1 MWFGTF
7 FGWWKNILRLSHLY
21 VCTTTFSSLKIICL
35 AREKVLKLPAEV
47 CLRDCMNIVDIFS
60 KCEVVWQFLNIATQS
75 ETVLQ
80 NNFLLLTNFIRVP
93 GFSFGFVFKSRYI
106 VVESICTHYSKLWG
120 RPDIFLGS
128 GTFKT
133 LGTLLFAKSRV
144 QKNRVIVI

>member
-1 MWFGTF
+1 MWFSTF

-106 VVESICTHYSKLWG
+106 VHISFLLCHFTLKRGSNGSFWVDLKSMKKKLVSFT
-120 RPDIFLGS
+120 FLS
-128 GTFKT
+128 
-133 LGTLLFAKSRV
+133 
-144 QKNRVIVI
+144 